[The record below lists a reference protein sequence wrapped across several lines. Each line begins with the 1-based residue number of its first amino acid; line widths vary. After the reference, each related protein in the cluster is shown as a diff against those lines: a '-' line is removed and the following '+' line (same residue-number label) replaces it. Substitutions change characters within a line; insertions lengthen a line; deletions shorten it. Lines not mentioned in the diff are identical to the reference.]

1 MTTTLTFPLAARR
14 ACDPKHPVLASLEE
28 YWQSLRKDDG
38 VPRRADVDPGA
49 IDSALPHTF
58 VLERVA
64 PGVARMRVA
73 GQKLHE
79 IMRMEPRGMPIS
91 AFFAADD
98 RSTLAVYL
106 ESAFAEPALVAIPV
120 HIPSGLLRTKVRGAM
135 LLLPMLDDHGDV
147 SRVLGALVVDGKLTA
162 RSSRLQTDDSQPMRM
177 EPLKS
182 YVPAPVV
189 KRPDSFTRPA
199 LRLIV
204 NDTYVATD
212 A

>member
-1 MTTTLTFPLAARR
+1 MTTTLKFPLAARR
-14 ACDPKHPVLASLEE
+14 ASDPKHPVLASLEE
-28 YWQSLRKDDG
+28 YWQSLRKDG
-38 VPRRADVDPGA
+38 AIPRRADVDPGK
-49 IDSALPHTF
+49 IDAALPHTF

-79 IMRMEPRGMPIS
+79 IMRMEPRGMPLS

-98 RSTLAVYL
+98 RSTLAVHL
-106 ESAFAEPALVAIPV
+106 ESAFAEPALIAIPV
-120 HIPSGLLRTKVRGAM
+120 HIPSGMLRASVKGAM

-162 RSSRLQTDDSQPMRM
+162 RSRRLQIDDSQPMRI

-182 YVPAPVV
+182 YAPAPVV
-189 KRPDSFTRPA
+189 KRPDDFTRPA
-199 LRLIV
+199 LRLVV
-204 NDTYVATD
+204 NNDFVVTNG
-212 A
+212 